1 MSTTGR
7 DLVRR
12 LRLLLVLAT
21 ATTLALFFAY
31 RGVHDDTVPL
41 STASTPG
48 IRAVDTAK
56 SALRQANA
64 VVRETGAEGDTSGEF
79 LTQVSVAQQS
89 LALAASENVTG
100 LAGRHDVQ
108 TVTGLIAVYSGWVER
123 RGREPDGSPLRAAF
137 LHYAEKVLGLEAEAG
152 TEGDIMSRLD
162 DLRGEQLAEARRQA
176 AFPWQ
181 LWLGW
186 CTVAVLYAALCGA
199 LLESQRYLRRRFRR
213 PVQLRLLAAT
223 AVCAVGVPVL
233 AWQTVSAH
241 RAMTDSVFEVR
252 VPPAAPEAIPEVA
265 DEVQGALANAGFW
278 ASLSDWILLGGAVVV
293 ALTLWGLWPR
303 IAEYRFRGR
312 R

>member
-7 DLVRR
+7 DLTRR
-12 LRLLLVLAT
+12 LRLLLALAT

-41 STASTPG
+41 STESAPG
-48 IRAVDTAK
+48 IRAVDTAQ
-56 SALRQANA
+56 SALRQAHD
-64 VVRETGAEGDTSGEF
+64 VVRDTGAEGDTSGEF
-79 LTQVSVAQQS
+79 LTQISVAQQS

-123 RGREPDGSPLRAAF
+123 GGREPDGSPLRAAF
-137 LHYAEKVLGLEAEAG
+137 LHYAEKVLGLRAEAG

-162 DLRGEQLAEARRQA
+162 ALRGEQLAEARRQA

-199 LLESQRYLRRRFRR
+199 LLETQWFLRRRFRR
-213 PVQLRLLAAT
+213 PARLRLPAAT
-223 AVCAVGVPVL
+223 VLCAFGVPLL
-233 AWQTVSAH
+233 AWQTLRTH
-241 RAMTDSVFEVR
+241 RAMTDSVAEVR
-252 VPPAAPEAIPEVA
+252 VPPAGPDAIPVVA
-265 DEVQGALANAGFW
+265 DEVQGALADARFW

-293 ALTLWGLWPR
+293 ALTLWVLWPR
-303 IAEYRFRGR
+303 IALYRYRGQR
-312 R
+312 